1 MTNSVLYYYLVFLFR
16 PYNYSRCVS
25 IHHILAPGSSPLL
38 HQTSSIQPQESFPP
52 PLYKDPPLH
61 GHHQTAY
68 AIDLSSRSD
77 HICHKTT
84 SENWEY
90 TLRMI
95 SHSVC
100 PGRWTCAQPP
110 ILSISGSMLTAKPH
124 VAGDTHSN
132 EETHPCQCPS
142 QLPRHE
148 DWKQLQAFSK
158 VKTPFCQ
165 IS

>member
-90 TLRMI
+90 SLRMI
-95 SHSVC
+95 KIACALGGERARSH
-100 PGRWTCAQPP
+100 QPYP
-110 ILSISGSMLTAKPH
+110 VQGACWPPSPTLQVIPSRTKKPTPMFITIASTWWLETTISIL
-124 VAGDTHSN
+124 
-132 EETHPCQCPS
+132 
-142 QLPRHE
+142 
-148 DWKQLQAFSK
+148 
-158 VKTPFCQ
+158 
-165 IS
+165 